1 MPIISRSG
9 GHLEVE
15 LDVHELAQASHVLVL
30 DVPAILA
37 QVDGDAVG
45 AAQVRL
51 HRRPHGIGFVRAARL
66 PQRRDVVDVDA
77 ELDQGCDP
85 SSSNA
90 CRSCTT
96 RRLKMRRSSR

>member
-1 MPIISRSG
+1 M
-9 GHLEVE
+9 
-15 LDVHELAQASHVLVL
+15 DQFAQTPHVLVL

-45 AAQVRL
+45 AAQMRL
-51 HRRPHGIGFVRAARL
+51 GGGPYRIGFVRAPRL
-66 PQRRDVVDVDA
+66 PQRGDVVDVHAQFNHDGS
-77 ELDQGCDP
+77 L
-85 SSSNA
+85 SSSIA